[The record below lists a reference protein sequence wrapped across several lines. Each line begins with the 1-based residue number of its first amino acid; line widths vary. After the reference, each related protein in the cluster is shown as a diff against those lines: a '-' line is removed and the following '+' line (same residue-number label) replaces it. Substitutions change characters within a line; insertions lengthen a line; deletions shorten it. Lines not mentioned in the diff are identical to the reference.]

1 MKYAFMEELA
11 NLIIQTYMAFSGG
24 AIPYSYESTNGEK
37 IYSHF
42 DPKDL
47 IKLDAAG
54 EMYWN
59 TEFIF
64 RVDESATVAS
74 NHENMWNMM
83 SVMYQAGAY
92 GAIGQDDTNLLY
104 WELLKE
110 AKYPGA
116 GKAIESIKAKI
127 QKQMAMMQQSM
138 PTITNE
144 TIRNNGID
152 DRTTVQKE
160 DLTNL
165 AAMGVSL

>member
-1 MKYAFMEELA
+1 
-11 NLIIQTYMAFSGG
+11 
-24 AIPYSYESTNGEK
+24 
-37 IYSHF
+37 
-42 DPKDL
+42 
-47 IKLDAAG
+47 
-54 EMYWN
+54 
-59 TEFIF
+59 
-64 RVDESATVAS
+64 
-74 NHENMWNMM
+74 MM

-92 GAIGQDDTNLLY
+92 GTIGQDDTNLLY

-127 QKQMAMMQQSM
+127 QKQMAMMPQSM
-138 PTITNE
+138 PTINNE